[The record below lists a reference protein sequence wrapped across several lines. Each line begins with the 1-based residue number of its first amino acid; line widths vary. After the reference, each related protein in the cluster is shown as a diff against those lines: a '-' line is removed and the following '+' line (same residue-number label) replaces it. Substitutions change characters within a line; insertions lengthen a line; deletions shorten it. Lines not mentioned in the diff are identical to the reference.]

1 MSQAKPSQAKPSQA
15 KLSTLPE
22 ELFRIMAELA
32 GPAGDLSAL
41 ARDLSMRASDL
52 LARVGDLDIRG
63 DEECTRVGAWVARA
77 EDFLDRARL
86 LCEIIRLTRE
96 LEEAHAY
103 AANERRARASSGP
116 AEVGGNRQRRPSSR
130 PLREKPERSP
140 TGARDRPDDRDCP
153 DRAAAG
159 EADDRTSDL

>member
-1 MSQAKPSQAKPSQA
+1 
-15 KLSTLPE
+15 
-22 ELFRIMAELA
+22 MAELA
-32 GPAGDLSAL
+32 GTTRDLSAL

-52 LARVGDLDIRG
+52 LARVGDLDIRPG
-63 DEECTRVGAWVARA
+63 EEEHTRVGDWVARA

-130 PLREKPERSP
+130 PLHGEPERSP
-140 TGARDRPDDRDCP
+140 TGAQDRRGDRDRP